1 MKESI
6 KSIFNWNH
14 ISVKLTNI
22 DNYVIDNSPIVD
34 KYLSR
39 YDEKFKH

>member
-14 ISVKLTNI
+14 ISVELNEEQVEELKS
-22 DNYVIDNSPIVD
+22 YYHSYH
-34 KYLSR
+34 K
-39 YDEKFKH
+39 KC